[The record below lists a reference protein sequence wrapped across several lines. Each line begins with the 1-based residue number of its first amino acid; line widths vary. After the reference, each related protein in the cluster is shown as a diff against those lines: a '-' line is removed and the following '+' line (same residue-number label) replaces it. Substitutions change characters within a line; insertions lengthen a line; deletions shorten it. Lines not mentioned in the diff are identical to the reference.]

1 VMIEIKK
8 IIFKISIPSSGLQQ
22 GKEFTIQVKDNANFV
37 EALALVDKYI
47 FENPNESIFPIFKG
61 YIHNYLQLF
70 WNPEENAIYDDIGIM
85 PYSPDEEGNLTKF
98 MPLRDDINF
107 ILYPDSVIDLQPDS
121 GC

>member
-1 VMIEIKK
+1 MIEIKK

-47 FENPNESIFPIFKG
+47 FENPNESIFPIFEG

>member
-1 VMIEIKK
+1 MIAKIKK
-8 IIFKISIPSSGLQQ
+8 IKFKISIPLSGLQQ

-47 FENPNESIFPIFKG
+47 LEHPKESIFPIYDG

-70 WNPEENAIYDDIGIM
+70 WNPEENTIYDDIGIM
-85 PYSPDEEGNLTKF
+85 PYAPNEEGNLIKF
-98 MPLRDDINF
+98 MPIREDMNF
-107 ILYPDSVIDLQPDS
+107 ILYPDSEIDLQPDS